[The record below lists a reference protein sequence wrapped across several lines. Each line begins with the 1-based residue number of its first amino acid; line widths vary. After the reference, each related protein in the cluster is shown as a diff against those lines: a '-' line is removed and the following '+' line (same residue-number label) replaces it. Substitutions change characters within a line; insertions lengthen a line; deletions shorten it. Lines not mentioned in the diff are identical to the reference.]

1 MNIDELNTKLDQIL
15 EKINNGELAD
25 SLRGIPLYHTEITLN
40 GTYTAYHQFFVIP
53 KSRLESL
60 SFTFVGDSY
69 NGNAENNDTVA
80 YNLACAFIG
89 SAISI
94 EQLTLNGTI
103 FIVPN
108 RDLGSHKVK
117 SVLYKSGS
125 YSFDDFS
132 DCLDYITFGLGNW
145 NTTTC
150 YRYHL
155 DDINIKLKE

>member
-25 SLRGIPLYHTEITLN
+25 SLRGIPLYHTDIAYN
-40 GTYTAYHQFFVIP
+40 GTYTSYHQFFVIP

-60 SFTFVGDSY
+60 SFTFVGDSN
-69 NGNAENNDTVA
+69 NGDAENNDTVQ
-80 YNLACAFIG
+80 YHLACAFIG
-89 SAISI
+89 SAVSI

-117 SVLYKSGS
+117 SVLYRSGS
-125 YSFDDFS
+125 YSFNDFS

-155 DDINIKLKE
+155 EDINIKLKE